1 MRMKRVFCF
10 LLIVCLCLP
19 AFAAAEGTPAL
30 TFTLA
35 GFDNSQYREW
45 AENKFFARMEE
56 KTGVHFDVT
65 QYKDEASWTQAK
77 AAMKA
82 GAEDLPDVLFKAR
95 LTGDECIRLRES
107 GVLID
112 LKPYL
117 EACCPNLWAI
127 MQEKPE
133 VLSAVT
139 LPDGSV
145 AALPFI
151 SDPSMQN
158 YIWVNQEWL
167 TNLRL
172 DMPANAQ
179 EFADMLTAFKTRDP
193 NRNGRA
199 DEIPLGFLG
208 PFDLKFLAHAFGL
221 IANDYNVFVQ
231 DGQVRFMPLEE
242 NFRPFIAW
250 CRDLRDAG
258 LLDKNGFSI
267 TDDMRTVTDSNAKAT
282 YGAIITPMAAD
293 VFKVSWAENYAI
305 MPPLSYNGQQ
315 VYRDFSGS
323 ALRGTFAVTSHCSD
337 PETVLRW
344 VDELYALDGAILA
357 GIGMRDVDYLV
368 DGDGTWRYLDAVQS
382 NFDTFRG
389 TTLIEGGSAE
399 QPGIST
405 GEFER
410 LMSGNAMVTNIL
422 NQQRDFHQYVR
433 MPFPYYTL
441 TKEQSD
447 TVAPLQKELGYY
459 VDMQI
464 ARWVLGEEEISDES
478 FAAFEEKL
486 NELGLNEFLS
496 FWQDVLNRM

>member
-1 MRMKRVFCF
+1 MRLKRVFCF
-10 LLIVCLCLP
+10 LIAALLCVP
-19 AFAAAEGTPAL
+19 GWCAAEGTPSKS
-30 TFTLA
+30 FSMA
-35 GFDNSQYREW
+35 GFDNSQYRDW
-45 AENKFFARMEE
+45 TSNKFFARMEE
-56 KTGVHFDVT
+56 KTGIHFELK
-65 QYKDEASWTQAK
+65 QYTDEAAWGTAK
-77 AAMKA
+77 AGMSA
-82 GAEDLPDVLFKAR
+82 GRDDLPDVLFKAR
-95 LTGDECIRLRES
+95 LSGDDCINMRNN

-117 EACCPNLWAI
+117 ETCCPNLWAI

-133 VLSAVT
+133 VLAAIT

-151 SDPSMQN
+151 ADPSMQN

-167 TNLRL
+167 NTLRL
-172 DMPANAQ
+172 EMPSNAQ
-179 EFADMLTAFKTRDP
+179 EFVDMLTAFKSRDP

-231 DGQVRFMPLEE
+231 DGQVKFMPLEDS
-242 NFRPFIAW
+242 FRLFVIW
-250 CRDLRDAG
+250 CRDLWDAG

-267 TDDMRTVTDSNAKAT
+267 TDDMRTVTDSNAAAT

-305 MPPLSYNGQQ
+305 MPPLSFNGEQI
-315 VYRDFSGS
+315 YRDFSGS
-323 ALRGTFAVTSHCSD
+323 ALRGAFAVTSHCSD
-337 PETVLRW
+337 PEAVLRW

-410 LMSGNAMVTNIL
+410 LMSGSTMVTRIL
-422 NQQRDFHQYVR
+422 DQQRDFHQYVK

-441 TKEQSD
+441 TKTQRE
-447 TVAPLQKELGYY
+447 TIAPLQKELGYY

-478 FAAFEEKL
+478 FSVFHEKL
-486 NELGLNEFLS
+486 RELGLNDFLA
-496 FWQDVLNRM
+496 FWQDILNRM